1 MYGIRA
7 FSGGVH
13 RTNTIVIIE
22 TRRIIANADDIVY
35 DQLNNRIAII
45 ENGVKSLMKKQG
57 F

>member
-1 MYGIRA
+1 MYGIRV
-7 FSGGVH
+7 FSGGVR

-22 TRRIIANADDIVY
+22 TRRIIANADDILY

>member
-22 TRRIIANADDIVY
+22 TRHIIANADDIVY